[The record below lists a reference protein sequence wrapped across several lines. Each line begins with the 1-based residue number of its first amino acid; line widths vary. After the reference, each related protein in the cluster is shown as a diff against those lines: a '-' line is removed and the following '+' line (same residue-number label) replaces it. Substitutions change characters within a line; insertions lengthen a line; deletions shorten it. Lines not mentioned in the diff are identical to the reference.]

1 MNDRHSSAFKI
12 YILKYQVTESQWLDA
27 DTKENIARTW
37 VLSKDLDLCLPVC
50 IPWELF

>member
-1 MNDRHSSAFKI
+1 MNDKHSSAFKI
-12 YILKYQVTESQWLDA
+12 YIFKYQVTESQWLDA